1 MKNNLIEVSNLE
13 KYFEISGGIFSR
25 NKQVVK
31 AVDGISFNIPYGSSL
46 GLVGQ
51 SGCGK
56 TTTARALS
64 LLDPKTGGDVSFY
77 NDETKSMQ
85 SIDELEGDELKKF
98 RRNIQMIFQ
107 DPYESLNPR
116 WNIKDII
123 LEPLNIHNIGNLSDR
138 EEAVYEILK
147 TVGLTPPENYMPR
160 FPHELSGGQR
170 QRVSIARTLIM
181 KPKFV
186 VCDEPTSMLD
196 VSIRI
201 SIMDL
206 MLNLAKD
213 LEVSYLYITHDLAVA
228 RYMCDRI
235 AVMFNGK
242 IVEISETEELLSLEL
257 VQLFDSKFKYHLDR
271 YKYSSRY
278 GVDPKDHQQECRAIL
293 NNLEAKI
300 NPSPWIFGKAVSL
313 LDISILPFIRQCKI
327 ANPDWF
333 FAQNFVKVIDLLNY
347 FENGDLF
354 AQAMQKYELWDPL
367 KNNGNI
373 FP

>member
-1 MKNNLIEVSNLE
+1 MSKNLIEVTNLE
-13 KYFEISGGIFSR
+13 KYFEISSGMFGR
-25 NKQVVK
+25 NKATVK
-31 AVDGISFNIPYGSSL
+31 AVDGISFSIPFGESL

-64 LLDPKTGGDVSFY
+64 LLDPKTGGDVNFY
-77 NDETKSMQ
+77 NQETESMQ
-85 SIDELEGDELKKF
+85 SIDELDDVELKKF

-116 WNIKDII
+116 WTIKDII
-123 LEPLNIHNIGNLSDR
+123 LEPLNIHNIGELKDR
-138 EEAVYEILK
+138 EEAVVEILK
-147 TVGLTPPENYMPR
+147 TVGLTPPENYLPR
-160 FPHELSGGQR
+160 YPHELSGGQR

-186 VCDEPTSMLD
+186 ICDEPTSMLD

-228 RYMCDRI
+228 RYMCNRI

-242 IVEISETEELLSLEL
+242 IVEIAETEELLKNPIHPYTKRLISSIPVPDPTYDRIVYDLDYDEL
-257 VQLFDSKFKYHLDR
+257 DSIIA
-271 YKYSSRY
+271 
-278 GVDPKDHQQECRAIL
+278 KDTENIGMIDIGNEHFVATHDV
-293 NNLEAKI
+293 K
-300 NPSPWIFGKAVSL
+300 GL
-313 LDISILPFIRQCKI
+313 L
-327 ANPDWF
+327 
-333 FAQNFVKVIDLLNY
+333 
-347 FENGDLF
+347 
-354 AQAMQKYELWDPL
+354 
-367 KNNGNI
+367 
-373 FP
+373 

>member
-1 MKNNLIEVSNLE
+1 MENTLIEVKNLE
-13 KYFEISGGIFSR
+13 KYFEISGGLFSR
-25 NKQVVK
+25 NKSIVK
-31 AVDGISFNIPYGSSL
+31 AVDGISFDIPFGSSL

-64 LLDPKTGGDVSFY
+64 LLDPKTGGDINFY
-77 NDETKSMQ
+77 NSETQMMQ
-85 SIDELEGDELKKF
+85 SIDELEGEELKKF

-123 LEPLNIHNIGNLSDR
+123 LEPLNIHNLGDLKER

-160 FPHELSGGQR
+160 YPHELSGGQR

-242 IVEISETEELLSLEL
+242 IVEIAETEELLNNPIHPYTKRLISSIPIPDPSYKRETYEINFQELDSLIAE
-257 VQLFDSKFKYHLDR
+257 
-271 YKYSSRY
+271 
-278 GVDPKDHQQECRAIL
+278 
-293 NNLEAKI
+293 
-300 NPSPWIFGKAVSL
+300 NPNSVEMIEV
-313 LDISILPFIRQCKI
+313 
-327 ANPDWF
+327 NPDH
-333 FAQNFVKVIDLLNY
+333 FVGTHDVKGLL
-347 FENGDLF
+347 
-354 AQAMQKYELWDPL
+354 
-367 KNNGNI
+367 
-373 FP
+373 

>member
-1 MKNNLIEVSNLE
+1 MKNNLIEVRDLE
-13 KYFEISGGIFSR
+13 KYFEVSGGLFSR
-25 NKQVVK
+25 NKSVVK
-31 AVDGISFNIPYGSSL
+31 AVDGISFDIPFGSSL

-64 LLDPKTGGDVSFY
+64 LLDPKTNGNVNFY
-77 NDETKSMQ
+77 NEETSSMQ
-85 SIDELEGDELKKF
+85 SIDELEGEELKKF

-123 LEPLNIHNIGNLSDR
+123 LEPLNIHNIGDLKDR

-160 FPHELSGGQR
+160 YPHELSGGQR

-242 IVEISETEELLSLEL
+242 IVEIAETEELLSNPIHPYTKRLISSIPIP
-257 VQLFDSKFKYHLDR
+257 DPS
-271 YKYSSRY
+271 YKR
-278 GVDPKDHQQECRAIL
+278 KR
-293 NNLEAKI
+293 
-300 NPSPWIFGKAVSL
+300 
-313 LDISILPFIRQCKI
+313 
-327 ANPDWF
+327 
-333 FAQNFVKVIDLLNY
+333 
-347 FENGDLF
+347 
-354 AQAMQKYELWDPL
+354 YELDFTELDSIIKDNSNNDPMVEVKDNHFVATHDIKGIL
-367 KNNGNI
+367 
-373 FP
+373 

>member
-1 MKNNLIEVSNLE
+1 MSKNLIEVSNLE
-13 KYFEISGGIFSR
+13 KYFEISSGMFGR
-25 NKQVVK
+25 NKTTVK
-31 AVDGISFNIPYGSSL
+31 AVDGISFSIPFGESL

-64 LLDPKTGGDVSFY
+64 LLDPKTSGDVNFF
-77 NDETKSMQ
+77 NQETNSMQ
-85 SIDELEGDELKKF
+85 SIDDLDDVELKKF

-116 WNIKDII
+116 WTIKDII
-123 LEPLNIHNIGNLSDR
+123 LEPLNIHNIGELKDR
-138 EEAVYEILK
+138 EEAVVEILK
-147 TVGLTPPENYMPR
+147 TVGLTPPENYLPR
-160 FPHELSGGQR
+160 YPHELSGGQR

-186 VCDEPTSMLD
+186 ICDEPTSMLD

-228 RYMCDRI
+228 RYMCNRI

-242 IVEISETEELLSLEL
+242 IVEIAETEELLKNPIHPYTKRLISSIP
-257 VQLFDSKFKYHLDR
+257 VPDPSYDR
-271 YKYSSRY
+271 VVY
-278 GVDPKDHQQECRAIL
+278 D
-293 NNLEAKI
+293 
-300 NPSPWIFGKAVSL
+300 
-313 LDISILPFIRQCKI
+313 
-327 ANPDWF
+327 
-333 FAQNFVKVIDLLNY
+333 LNY
-347 FENGDLF
+347 DELDSIIAKDTENIGMIDI
-354 AQAMQKYELWDPL
+354 
-367 KNNGNI
+367 GNEH
-373 FP
+373 FVATHDVKGLL

>member
-1 MKNNLIEVSNLE
+1 MKKNVIEVKNLE
-13 KYFEISGGIFSR
+13 KYYEVSGGFFSR
-25 NKQVVK
+25 NKDVVK
-31 AVDGISFNIPYGSSL
+31 AVDDISFEIPFGESL

-56 TTTARALS
+56 TTTARALC
-64 LLDPKTGGDVSFY
+64 LLDPKTGGDVKFY
-77 NDETKSMQ
+77 NNETENMQNIDNLEDE
-85 SIDELEGDELKKF
+85 ELKKF

-116 WNIKDII
+116 WTIKDII
-123 LEPLNIHNIGNLSDR
+123 LEPLNIHNIGDLQDR
-138 EEAVYEILK
+138 EEAVVEILK
-147 TVGLTPPENYMPR
+147 TVGLTPASNYLPR
-160 FPHELSGGQR
+160 YPHELSGGQR

-228 RYMCDRI
+228 RYMCNRI

-242 IVEISETEELLSLEL
+242 IVEIAETEELLNNPIHPYTKRLISSIPVPDPSYDRKVYDVNYDEL
-257 VQLFDSKFKYHLDR
+257 DAIISKHGTDNPM
-271 YKYSSRY
+271 
-278 GVDPKDHQQECRAIL
+278 VDIGNEHY
-293 NNLEAKI
+293 
-300 NPSPWIFGKAVSL
+300 
-313 LDISILPFIRQCKI
+313 I
-327 ANPDWF
+327 ATHD
-333 FAQNFVKVIDLLNY
+333 VKGLI
-347 FENGDLF
+347 
-354 AQAMQKYELWDPL
+354 
-367 KNNGNI
+367 
-373 FP
+373 

>member
-1 MKNNLIEVSNLE
+1 MKKNVIEVKNLE
-13 KYFEISGGIFSR
+13 KYFEVSGGFFSR
-25 NKQVVK
+25 KKTTVK
-31 AVDGISFNIPYGSSL
+31 AVDDITFEIPFGESL

-56 TTTARALS
+56 TTTARALC
-64 LLDPKTGGDVSFY
+64 LLDPKTGGEVNFF
-77 NDETKSMQ
+77 NNETSSMQ
-85 SIDELEGDELKKF
+85 SIDELEGEELKKF

-116 WNIKDII
+116 WTIKDII
-123 LEPLNIHNIGNLSDR
+123 LEPLNIHNIGDLDER
-138 EEAVYEILK
+138 EEAVAEILQ

-160 FPHELSGGQR
+160 YPHELSGGQR

-228 RYMCDRI
+228 RYMCNRI

-242 IVEISETEELLSLEL
+242 IVEIAETEELLNNPVHPYTKRLISSIPVPDPSYDRKVYDINFDELDSLIE
-257 VQLFDSKFKYHLDR
+257 KYGSDE
-271 YKYSSRY
+271 SM
-278 GVDPKDHQQECRAIL
+278 I
-293 NNLEAKI
+293 
-300 NPSPWIFGKAVSL
+300 
-313 LDISILPFIRQCKI
+313 DIGNEHYI
-327 ANPDWF
+327 ATHD
-333 FAQNFVKVIDLLNY
+333 VKGI
-347 FENGDLF
+347 
-354 AQAMQKYELWDPL
+354 
-367 KNNGNI
+367 I
-373 FP
+373 

>member
-1 MKNNLIEVSNLE
+1 VNNNLIEVSNLE

-242 IVEISETEELLSLEL
+242 IVEIAETEELLSNPIHPYTKRLI
-257 VQLFDSKFKYHLDR
+257 
-271 YKYSSRY
+271 SSIPIP
-278 GVDPKDHQQECRAIL
+278 DPSYNRT
-293 NNLEAKI
+293 
-300 NPSPWIFGKAVSL
+300 
-313 LDISILPFIRQCKI
+313 
-327 ANPDWF
+327 
-333 FAQNFVKVIDLLNY
+333 
-347 FENGDLF
+347 
-354 AQAMQKYELWDPL
+354 KYEIDFTELDQIIST
-367 KNNGNI
+367 NSGNADMVEVKDNHYVATHDVKGLL
-373 FP
+373 

>member
-1 MKNNLIEVSNLE
+1 MKKNVIEVRNLE
-13 KYFEISGGIFSR
+13 KYFEVSSGFFSR
-25 NKQVVK
+25 KKTTVK
-31 AVDGISFNIPYGSSL
+31 AVDNITFEIPFGESL

-56 TTTARALS
+56 TTTARALC
-64 LLDPKTGGDVSFY
+64 LLDPKTGGEVNFF
-77 NDETKSMQ
+77 NNEKSEME

-116 WNIKDII
+116 WTIKDII
-123 LEPLNIHNIGNLSDR
+123 LEPLNIHNIGDLDER
-138 EEAVYEILK
+138 EEAVAEILQ

-160 FPHELSGGQR
+160 YPHELSGGQR

-228 RYMCDRI
+228 RYMCNRI

-242 IVEISETEELLSLEL
+242 IVEIAETEELLSNPVHPYTKRLISSIPVPDPSYDRKVYDVNFDEL
-257 VQLFDSKFKYHLDR
+257 DSLIEKYRSD
-271 YKYSSRY
+271 K
-278 GVDPKDHQQECRAIL
+278 PMI
-293 NNLEAKI
+293 
-300 NPSPWIFGKAVSL
+300 
-313 LDISILPFIRQCKI
+313 DIGNEHYI
-327 ANPDWF
+327 ATHD
-333 FAQNFVKVIDLLNY
+333 VKGLI
-347 FENGDLF
+347 
-354 AQAMQKYELWDPL
+354 
-367 KNNGNI
+367 
-373 FP
+373 

>member
-1 MKNNLIEVSNLE
+1 MSKNLIEVNNLE
-13 KYFEISGGIFSR
+13 KYFEISSGMFGR
-25 NKQVVK
+25 NKSTVK
-31 AVDGISFNIPYGSSL
+31 AVDGISFSIPFGESL

-64 LLDPKTGGDVSFY
+64 LLDPKTNGDVNFF
-77 NDETKSMQ
+77 NQETNSMQ
-85 SIDELEGDELKKF
+85 SIDDLDDVELKKF

-116 WNIKDII
+116 WTIKDII
-123 LEPLNIHNIGNLSDR
+123 LEPLNIHNIGELKDR
-138 EEAVYEILK
+138 EEAVVEILK
-147 TVGLTPPENYMPR
+147 TVGLTPPENYLPR
-160 FPHELSGGQR
+160 YPHELSGGQR

-186 VCDEPTSMLD
+186 ICDEPTSMLD

-228 RYMCDRI
+228 RYMCNRI

-242 IVEISETEELLSLEL
+242 IVEIAETEELLKNPIHPYTKRLISSIPVPDPSYDRVVYDLDYDEL
-257 VQLFDSKFKYHLDR
+257 DSIIA
-271 YKYSSRY
+271 
-278 GVDPKDHQQECRAIL
+278 KDTENIGMIDIGNEHFVATHDV
-293 NNLEAKI
+293 K
-300 NPSPWIFGKAVSL
+300 GL
-313 LDISILPFIRQCKI
+313 L
-327 ANPDWF
+327 
-333 FAQNFVKVIDLLNY
+333 
-347 FENGDLF
+347 
-354 AQAMQKYELWDPL
+354 
-367 KNNGNI
+367 
-373 FP
+373 